1 MIIRRDSFPKHQKQ
15 RYTYKA
21 LSFPFGKR
29 RKIKQKVNKK
39 VEKQKLVLSIK
50 LLRRNDSQTCKVVA
64 IQEFTVDNVIP
75 VHSFENIFQ
84 SISFV

>member
-1 MIIRRDSFPKHQKQ
+1 VIIRRDSFPKHQKQ

-39 VEKQKLVLSIK
+39 VEKQKLVL
-50 LLRRNDSQTCKVVA
+50 RRNDSQTCKVVA